1 MFNRNNKKSAA
12 NPMLQHIATNA
23 QPVTTIAGAAAALG
37 MAAYWLSEANKSIR
51 GRNTTR
57 NTTSSQQE
65 NKPAEK
71 KQ

>member
-12 NPMLQHIATNA
+12 NPMLQAMASNA
-23 QPVTTIAGAAAALG
+23 QPVTTIAGAAAAIG

-51 GRNTTR
+51 GRNTT
-57 NTTSSQQE
+57 SSQQGR
-65 NKPAEK
+65 PAEK

>member
-51 GRNTTR
+51 GRNTT
-57 NTTSSQQE
+57 SSQQE

>member
-1 MFNRNNKKSAA
+1 MFNRNKKSAA

-51 GRNTTR
+51 GRNTTP
-57 NTTSSQQE
+57 SQQGR
-65 NKPAEK
+65 PAEK
-71 KQ
+71 KNQQ

>member
-12 NPMLQHIATNA
+12 NPMLQAMASNA
-23 QPVTTIAGAAAALG
+23 QPVTTIAGAAAAIG

-51 GRNTTR
+51 GRNTTP
-57 NTTSSQQE
+57 SQQGR
-65 NKPAEK
+65 PAEK

>member
-1 MFNRNNKKSAA
+1 MFNRNKKSAA

-51 GRNTTR
+51 GRNT
-57 NTTSSQQE
+57 NPSQQGR
-65 NKPAEK
+65 PTEK
-71 KQ
+71 KNQQ